1 MFITTHPI
9 AEGNF
14 KWVRLPVYRTSLPK
28 AIINGCVFLY
38 IAPIAEGNYRW
49 VSLFVFLILCYFINM
64 INICIVED
72 EVQQADLLKNY
83 IEKYGT
89 ARNQQFNITHLLDGI
104 DLVDDYKSQFDII
117 LLDIQMK
124 HLDGMAAAEKI
135 RKVDADVIII
145 FITSTVQYAVQG
157 YAVDALGYVLKP
169 VPYTQFEQ
177 LFDKAITRVQAK
189 QQHVYVKVNVDD
201 KQLKLDCDTIIFIE
215 SQRNNV
221 IIHCEDM
228 DYTTAGPL
236 KRFDEMLES
245 HGFSKCH
252 NAYLINLSFVEA
264 VQKEEVI
271 LTHGIN
277 LPISRAR
284 KKEFMAALTEDIL

>member
-1 MFITTHPI
+1 
-9 AEGNF
+9 
-14 KWVRLPVYRTSLPK
+14 
-28 AIINGCVFLY
+28 
-38 IAPIAEGNYRW
+38 
-49 VSLFVFLILCYFINM
+49 M
-64 INICIVED
+64 ISICIVED
-72 EVQQADLLKNY
+72 ELSQAELLKKY
-83 IEKYGT
+83 INKYGNAT
-89 ARNQQFNITHLLDGI
+89 KQPFNITHLSDGI
-104 DLVDDYKSQFDII
+104 DLVDDYKGQFDII

-135 RKVDADVIII
+135 RKVDSDVIII

-177 LFDKAITRVQAK
+177 LFEKAITRVNAK
-189 QQHVYVKVNVDD
+189 KQHIYVKVSVDD
-201 KQLKLDCDTIIFIE
+201 KQMKLDCDTISYIE

-221 IIHCEDM
+221 IIHTDDM
-228 DYTTAGPL
+228 DYTTIGPL
-236 KRFDEMLES
+236 KRFDEMLME

-252 NAYLINLSFVEA
+252 NAYIVNLSRVEA
-264 VQKEEVI
+264 VQKEEVL
-271 LTHGIN
+271 LTNGVE

>member
-1 MFITTHPI
+1 
-9 AEGNF
+9 
-14 KWVRLPVYRTSLPK
+14 
-28 AIINGCVFLY
+28 
-38 IAPIAEGNYRW
+38 
-49 VSLFVFLILCYFINM
+49 M
-64 INICIVED
+64 INVCIVED
-72 EVQQADLLKNY
+72 ELAQAELLKQY
-83 IEKYGT
+83 ISKYGN
-89 ARNQQFNITHLLDGI
+89 AIKQPFNITHLSDGI
-104 DLVDDYKSQFDII
+104 DLVDDYKGQFDII

-135 RKVDADVIII
+135 RKVDSDVIII

-177 LFDKAITRVQAK
+177 LFDKAITRVNAK
-189 QQHVYVKVNVDD
+189 KQHVYVKVSVDD
-201 KQLKLDCDTIIFIE
+201 KQLKLDCDTISYIE

-221 IIHCEDM
+221 IIHTDDM
-228 DYTTAGPL
+228 DYTTVGPL
-236 KRFDEMLES
+236 KRFDEMLME

-252 NAYLINLSFVEA
+252 NAYIVNLSRVEA
-264 VQKEEVI
+264 VQKEEVL
-271 LTHGIN
+271 LTNGVA

>member
-1 MFITTHPI
+1 
-9 AEGNF
+9 
-14 KWVRLPVYRTSLPK
+14 
-28 AIINGCVFLY
+28 
-38 IAPIAEGNYRW
+38 
-49 VSLFVFLILCYFINM
+49 M

-72 EVQQADLLKNY
+72 ELSQAERLKNY
-83 IEKYGT
+83 INKYGNAT
-89 ARNQQFNITHLLDGI
+89 RQPFSITHLSDGI
-104 DLVDDYKSQFDII
+104 DLVDDYKGQFDII

-135 RKVDADVIII
+135 RKVDSDVIII

-177 LFDKAITRVQAK
+177 LFDKAITRVNAK
-189 QQHVYVKVNVDD
+189 KQHVYVKVSVDD
-201 KQLKLDCDTIIFIE
+201 KQMKLDCDTISYIE

-221 IIHCEDM
+221 IIHTDDM
-228 DYTTAGPL
+228 DYTTIGPL
-236 KRFDEMLES
+236 KRFDEMLME

-252 NAYLINLSFVEA
+252 NAYIVNLSRVEA
-264 VQKEEVI
+264 VQKEEVL
-271 LTHGIN
+271 LTNGVA

>member
-1 MFITTHPI
+1 
-9 AEGNF
+9 
-14 KWVRLPVYRTSLPK
+14 
-28 AIINGCVFLY
+28 
-38 IAPIAEGNYRW
+38 
-49 VSLFVFLILCYFINM
+49 M
-64 INICIVED
+64 INVCIVED
-72 EVQQADLLKNY
+72 EVEQANLLKNY
-83 IEKYGT
+83 INQYG
-89 ARNQQFNITHLLDGI
+89 NEHKEQFVISHLPDGI
-104 DLVDDYKSQFDII
+104 DLVDDYKGQFDII

-135 RKVDADVIII
+135 RKVDSDVIII

-177 LFDKAITRVQAK
+177 LFLKATTRVKAK
-189 QQHVYVKVNVDD
+189 QQHVYVKISVDD
-201 KQLKLDCDTIIFIE
+201 KQLKLDVETVHYIE

-221 IIHCEDM
+221 ILHCDNQ
-228 DYTTAGPL
+228 DYVTLGPL
-236 KRFDEMLES
+236 KRFEEMLSE

-252 NAYLINLSFVEA
+252 NAYVVNLSYVEA

-271 LTHGIN
+271 LTSGEV

>member
-1 MFITTHPI
+1 MERIKIIPHFYVAIS
-9 AEGNF
+9 A
-14 KWVRLPVYRTSLPK
+14 KWVSSL
-28 AIINGCVFLY
+28 L
-38 IAPIAEGNYRW
+38 IARN
-49 VSLFVFLILCYFINM
+49 LFYPLARNLILYYFIFM
-64 INICIVED
+64 INVCIVED
-72 EVQQADLLKNY
+72 ELSQAELLKGY
-83 IEKYGT
+83 INKYGNK
-89 ARNQQFNITHLLDGI
+89 RKQQFSIVHLDDGI
-104 DLVDDYKSQFDII
+104 DLVDEYQGQYDII

-135 RKVDADVIII
+135 RKVDSEVIII

-177 LFDKAITRVQAK
+177 LFDKAITRVQAR
-189 QQHVYVKVNVDD
+189 QQHIYIKVSVDD
-201 KQLKLDCDTIIFIE
+201 KQIKLDCDTISYIE

-221 IIHCEDM
+221 IIHSEDK
-228 DYTTAGPL
+228 DYTTIGPL
-236 KRFDEMLES
+236 KRFDEMLMN

-252 NAYLINLSFVEA
+252 NAYLVNLSYVEA
-264 VQKEEVI
+264 IQKEEVL
-271 LTHGIN
+271 LTNGPS

>member
-1 MFITTHPI
+1 
-9 AEGNF
+9 
-14 KWVRLPVYRTSLPK
+14 
-28 AIINGCVFLY
+28 
-38 IAPIAEGNYRW
+38 
-49 VSLFVFLILCYFINM
+49 M

-72 EVQQADLLKNY
+72 EVEQANLLRSY
-83 IEKYGT
+83 LSKYEQDT
-89 ARNQQFNITHLLDGI
+89 DKHFQVTHLTDGI
-104 DLVDDYKSQFDII
+104 DLVDDYKGQFDII

-135 RKVDADVIII
+135 RKVDADVVII

-169 VPYTQFEQ
+169 VPYTAFAQ
-177 LFDKAITRVQAK
+177 LIEKAVSRVKAK
-189 QQHVYVKVNVDD
+189 SEKVYIKVTVDD
-201 KQLKLDCDTIIFIE
+201 RQLKLDCATVIYIE

-221 IIHCEDM
+221 IIHTDSQ
-228 DYTTAGPL
+228 DYVTAGPL
-236 KRFDEMLES
+236 KKFEELLYN

-252 NAYLINLSFVEA
+252 NAYIVNLAQVEA

-271 LTHGIN
+271 LSNGTR

-284 KKEFMAALTEDIL
+284 KKEFMSELTEDIL

>member
-1 MFITTHPI
+1 
-9 AEGNF
+9 
-14 KWVRLPVYRTSLPK
+14 
-28 AIINGCVFLY
+28 
-38 IAPIAEGNYRW
+38 
-49 VSLFVFLILCYFINM
+49 M
-64 INICIVED
+64 INVCIVED
-72 EVQQADLLKNY
+72 EVSQADLLKSY
-83 IEKYGT
+83 ITKYGQS
-89 ARNQQFNITHLLDGI
+89 NGQQFNITHLPDGI
-104 DLVDDYKSQFDII
+104 DLVDDYKGQFDII

-135 RKVDADVIII
+135 RQVDSDVIII

-177 LFDKAITRVQAK
+177 LIDKATTRVKAK
-189 QQHVYVKVNVDD
+189 KQHVYVKVNVNE
-201 KQLKLDCDTIIFIE
+201 KQIKLDCETILFIE

-221 IIHCEDM
+221 IIHCEDQ

-236 KRFDEMLES
+236 KKFDEMLES

-252 NAYLINLSFVEA
+252 NAYLVNLSYVEA

-271 LTHGIN
+271 LPHSIK